1 MTNWKAV
8 TISLALAL
16 GWIMGNPAVALGP
29 APEPQAE
36 VQMSI
41 ARVESL
47 TQHLRSHPEDVGAME
62 DLAALYMS
70 NQSYDAAIAPLARG
84 LQLDPHRRSLWVA
97 LELARGLQLDP
108 HRRSLWVALDVAV
121 IRSGRKMITDAELT
135 RRAASFAK
143 ALK

>member
-29 APEPQAE
+29 APDPQAE

-70 NQSYDAAIAPLARG
+70 NGSYDTAIAPLARG
-84 LQLDPHRRSLWVA
+84 LQLDPY
-97 LELARGLQLDP
+97 
-108 HRRSLWVALDVAV
+108 RRSLWVALDVAV

-135 RRAASFAK
+135 RQAVAFEK
-143 ALK
+143 ALND

>member
-1 MTNWKAV
+1 MTNWKIV

-16 GWIMGNPAVALGP
+16 GWIMGNPAAALGP
-29 APEPQAE
+29 APEPEAE

-47 TQHLRSHPEDVGAME
+47 TQHLRSNPEDVGAME

-70 NQSYDAAIAPLARG
+70 NGSYDAAIGPLAR
-84 LQLDPHRRSLWVA
+84 A
-97 LELARGLQLDP
+97 LQLDP

-135 RRAASFAK
+135 RQAVAFEK
-143 ALK
+143 ALND